1 MRKIVTQ
8 IYEIQNPQEAEAMV
22 ELGVDRIGSVVLSL
36 TDWKVPS
43 IREVGRLVKGTGARH
58 SLIPLFNDPNTVF
71 RVLEYYQPDIL
82 HFCDCMV
89 SNNGGFDDLGRLVE
103 LQHNIRQR
111 FPEVELMRSIPIP
124 VSGGRQRL
132 PTLEIAGALQEA
144 SDCFLTDT
152 WLDAE
157 PVQGFIGITGKT
169 CDWETARLLVERSTI
184 PIILAG
190 GISFSNVYE
199 GILAVKP
206 FGVDSCTNT
215 NATDGQGRSIRFK
228 KDIVRVERF
237 LKEVRRAERE
247 LLGVNQVNT
256 RKTL

>member
-1 MRKIVTQ
+1 MRRIVTQ

-43 IREVGRLVKGTGARH
+43 IREVSRLVRGTGARH
-58 SLIPLFNDPNTVF
+58 SLIPLFSEPNTVF

-89 SNNGGFDDLGRLVE
+89 SDNGGFDDPGRFVE
-103 LQHNIRQR
+103 FQYSIRQR
-111 FPEVELMRSIPIP
+111 FPRLELMRSIPIP
-124 VSGGRQRL
+124 MPGRQQRL
-132 PTLEIAGALQEA
+132 PTLEIARALQEA

-152 WLDAE
+152 WLGAE

-184 PIILAG
+184 PVFLAG
-190 GISFSNVYE
+190 GMSVSNVYE

-228 KDIVRVERF
+228 KDIVCVERF
-237 LKEVRRAERE
+237 LKEVRRAEQE
-247 LLGVNQVNT
+247 LWDVNQVNT
-256 RKTL
+256 RNAL